1 MSHQQQADP
10 HAQQQ
15 MHTYNPYGHYVP
27 APDPVDPDM
36 MVVPDDMTTPDP
48 VVPDEPVKPEGY
60 YSIDM
65 QFKPATIPYVPA
77 KLHEP
82 TFAICE
88 LDDLMGVRRGKIE
101 FGQLPEHAM

>member
-1 MSHQQQADP
+1 
-10 HAQQQ
+10 
-15 MHTYNPYGHYVP
+15 
-27 APDPVDPDM
+27 M

-82 TFAICE
+82 TFAVCE
-88 LDDLMGVRRGKIE
+88 LEGLGKID